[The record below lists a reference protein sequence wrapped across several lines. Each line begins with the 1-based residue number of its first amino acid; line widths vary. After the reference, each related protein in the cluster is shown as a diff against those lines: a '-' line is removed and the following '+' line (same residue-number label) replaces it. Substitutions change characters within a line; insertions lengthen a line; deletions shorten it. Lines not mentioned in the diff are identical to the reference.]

1 MFKATMMFLLIL
13 IPFTSFSS
21 EPSLGSNYVNVKT
34 LNVRNIP
41 SSNSKI
47 IGTKIYRQK
56 VDVKEFHNEWA
67 RISWYKSKEKDN
79 KVSEWVF
86 SKLLV
91 AKQPERPKSKYEA
104 NSIFEHIIRTMSD
117 KGKYFL
123 VYLEKNANTYIA
135 INQRVGV
142 SYTGYTKT
150 QINCSNMMYRVLG
163 YTEGH
168 IEHLEYAEN
177 EENKWSN
184 IVSGS
189 SKSDLVKYVCATRS

>member
-1 MFKATMMFLLIL
+1 MFKVMMLLLIL
-13 IPFTSFSS
+13 TPITVFSS
-21 EPSLGSNYVNVKT
+21 ELSLGSNYVNVKN
-34 LNVRNIP
+34 LNVRNMP
-41 SSNSKI
+41 NPNSKI
-47 IGTKIYRQK
+47 IGTKIYRQM
-56 VDVKEFHNEWA
+56 VDVKEFHNGWA
-67 RISWYKSKEKDN
+67 RISWYNSEEKDN
-79 KVSEWVF
+79 KASEWVF

-104 NSIFEHIIRTMSD
+104 NSIFEHIMRTMSD

-123 VYLEKNANTYIA
+123 VYLEKIGNTYIA

-150 QINCSNMMYRVLG
+150 EINCSNMMYRVLG

-168 IEHLEYAEN
+168 IEHFEYAED

-189 SKSDLVKYVCATRS
+189 SKSDLVKYVCATRG